1 VDVRPFRAADREA
14 CLALAGR
21 LTEGVAAW
29 RDPDAV
35 LSAVRGWVAAAVEAV
50 DEPSQAMFLAERSG
64 RVVGLV
70 AVAERVHFS
79 GEVDAYVGELAVAAD
94 AEGQGVG
101 RALMEAAEAWARSRG
116 RAHITLET
124 GAANTRAREFYQR
137 LGYLTEDVRLTKA
150 LPPSPRTP
158 S

>member
-1 VDVRPFRAADREA
+1 MDVRPFRAADRQA
-14 CLALAGR
+14 CLELADR

-35 LSAVRGWVAAAVEAV
+35 LSAVRGWVAAAVEAA
-50 DEPSQAMFLAERSG
+50 DAPSQAMFVAERSG

-79 GEVDAYVGELAVAAD
+79 GELDAYVGELTVAAD
-94 AEGQGVG
+94 AEGHGVG
-101 RALMEAAEAWARSRG
+101 RALMESAEAWARSRG

-124 GAANTRAREFYQR
+124 GAENSRAREFYQR

-150 LPPSPRTP
+150 LPPSVRA
-158 S
+158 SS